1 MRTLCAKHPV
11 AMIERSRD
19 DNSFTLIHGDAG
31 SYNILVPLY
40 RDQPIYIIDRQPFN
54 WSLTTWLGVYD
65 LAFATVLMWEVEIR
79 RRLEMRILRHYHEQL
94 INNGVSGYTWDQLF
108 DDYRLSVA
116 MGIYIAAEHFCDV
129 KHERS
134 IKFGLPKLQRSLTAY
149 DDLECSELW

>member
-1 MRTLCAKHPV
+1 
-11 AMIERSRD
+11 
-19 DNSFTLIHGDAG
+19 
-31 SYNILVPLY
+31 
-40 RDQPIYIIDRQPFN
+40 
-54 WSLTTWLGVYD
+54 
-65 LAFATVLMWEVEIR
+65 MWEVEIR